1 MGKIISFILRDKVAL
16 EWMEDTTE
24 DTSRINNKR
33 PLHVKITC
41 INSPEGSKHA
51 LNQLIVR
58 NQPLLLIIV
67 SLTILKGIRFKKIL
81 MIDTNSMN

>member
-1 MGKIISFILRDKVAL
+1 MGKIITFILRDKVAL

-24 DTSRINNKR
+24 DTSRINKKR

-51 LNQLIVR
+51 LNQLIV

-67 SLTILKGIRFKKIL
+67 SLSILKGIRFKKIL